1 MKTTRIPSLLA
12 ALALAAATAAAAEPL
27 VVACVGDSITY
38 GHGASDRARTSYPAQ
53 LQALL
58 GDGWKVLNFGHNART
73 ALDEG
78 KEWNGQG
85 GMGYRKSP
93 EFAKAKDCKP
103 DVVLFMLGTNDSKPV
118 NWGEDGAGV
127 KRDYAQ
133 LVDDFLALN
142 PAPVVVIGA
151 SPFVKK
157 DSFSIREKIVGG
169 DLAPWQRAFAA
180 ERGLPLVDAYEALKA
195 RAADGYLGDGVHPN
209 DAGYG
214 VLAEAFA
221 AKLRELEPSLK
232 ERRPPPPPR
241 VVACVGD
248 SITWGGGGAACY
260 PALLQAELGE
270 GWKVLNFGVNSRTA
284 RREGKEFDLRPG
296 DLDYRKTL
304 SYTKSLS
311 CKPDAVILM
320 IGTNDSKPPN
330 WEETGDAFRE
340 GYAALVEDY
349 LALDPRPVVVIG
361 ISPTVK
367 GGGFTYGVTE
377 KIVGGGVVPVQRKIA
392 EEKGLPTVDC
402 RAVLDPHMATA
413 YSGDG
418 LHPNAEGNA
427 LLAAA
432 FAARLRE
439 LFSHAEEKSHAE
451 SAENAELESHAESA
465 EGAEPKPHAES
476 AEGAEPKPHAEPAKG
491 AK

>member
-1 MKTTRIPSLLA
+1 MKTARILSLCA
-12 ALALAAATAAAAEPL
+12 ALAAGAVSAAEPAA
-27 VVACVGDSITY
+27 VSATN
-38 GHGASDRARTSYPAQ
+38 APA
-53 LQALL
+53 
-58 GDGWKVLNFGHNART
+58 
-73 ALDEG
+73 
-78 KEWNGQG
+78 
-85 GMGYRKSP
+85 
-93 EFAKAKDCKP
+93 
-103 DVVLFMLGTNDSKPV
+103 
-118 NWGEDGAGV
+118 
-127 KRDYAQ
+127 
-133 LVDDFLALN
+133 
-142 PAPVVVIGA
+142 
-151 SPFVKK
+151 
-157 DSFSIREKIVGG
+157 
-169 DLAPWQRAFAA
+169 
-180 ERGLPLVDAYEALKA
+180 
-195 RAADGYLGDGVHPN
+195 
-209 DAGYG
+209 
-214 VLAEAFA
+214 
-221 AKLRELEPSLK
+221 
-232 ERRPPPPPR
+232 PR

-248 SITWGGGGAACY
+248 SITWGGGGANCY
-260 PALLQAELGE
+260 PKLLQAELGE

-377 KIVGGGVVPVQRKIA
+377 KIVGGGVVPVQRRIA

-439 LFSHAEEKSHAE
+439 LFSHAELESHAE
-451 SAENAELESHAESA
+451 SAENAEPRPGEAGPLP
-465 EGAEPKPHAES
+465 EGAAERS
-476 AEGAEPKPHAEPAKG
+476 EAGGVSPAAPAKG

>member
-1 MKTTRIPSLLA
+1 MNAPSIRPCRAAARHPAATPPPFLCGEAAPFIRGSAAPFIRRTAALFIA
-12 ALALAAATAAAAEPL
+12 ALAGAAAP
-27 VVACVGDSITY
+27 
-38 GHGASDRARTSYPAQ
+38 
-53 LQALL
+53 
-58 GDGWKVLNFGHNART
+58 
-73 ALDEG
+73 
-78 KEWNGQG
+78 
-85 GMGYRKSP
+85 
-93 EFAKAKDCKP
+93 
-103 DVVLFMLGTNDSKPV
+103 
-118 NWGEDGAGV
+118 
-127 KRDYAQ
+127 
-133 LVDDFLALN
+133 
-142 PAPVVVIGA
+142 
-151 SPFVKK
+151 
-157 DSFSIREKIVGG
+157 
-169 DLAPWQRAFAA
+169 
-180 ERGLPLVDAYEALKA
+180 A
-195 RAADGYLGDGVHPN
+195 RAADPATN
-209 DAGYG
+209 AP
-214 VLAEAFA
+214 A
-221 AKLRELEPSLK
+221 
-232 ERRPPPPPR
+232 PR
-241 VVACVGD
+241 VIACVGD

-377 KIVGGGVVPVQRKIA
+377 KIVGGGVVPVQRRIA

-432 FAARLRE
+432 FAAKLRE
-439 LFSHAEEKSHAE
+439 LTRGDEVDGSYAE
-451 SAENAELESHAESA
+451 SAEPAEARPGEAGSPAEEESHAESA
-465 EGAEPKPHAES
+465 ESAEPRPGERSEPEGVPHAE
-476 AEGAEPKPHAEPAKG
+476 EQ
-491 AK
+491 

>member
-1 MKTTRIPSLLA
+1 MNARSIRPCREAARRWAATPPPFICGEAVPVIRGGAAPFVRRAAALVIAAA
-12 ALALAAATAAAAEPL
+12 ALASA
-27 VVACVGDSITY
+27 
-38 GHGASDRARTSYPAQ
+38 RARAEDPAT
-53 LQALL
+53 
-58 GDGWKVLNFGHNART
+58 NA
-73 ALDEG
+73 
-78 KEWNGQG
+78 
-85 GMGYRKSP
+85 
-93 EFAKAKDCKP
+93 
-103 DVVLFMLGTNDSKPV
+103 
-118 NWGEDGAGV
+118 
-127 KRDYAQ
+127 
-133 LVDDFLALN
+133 
-142 PAPVVVIGA
+142 PA
-151 SPFVKK
+151 
-157 DSFSIREKIVGG
+157 
-169 DLAPWQRAFAA
+169 
-180 ERGLPLVDAYEALKA
+180 
-195 RAADGYLGDGVHPN
+195 
-209 DAGYG
+209 
-214 VLAEAFA
+214 
-221 AKLRELEPSLK
+221 
-232 ERRPPPPPR
+232 PR

-248 SITWGGGGAACY
+248 SITWGGGGKNAY
-260 PALLQAELGE
+260 PSLLQAELGE
-270 GWKVLNFGVNSRTA
+270 GWEVRNFGVNSRTA

-340 GYAALVEDY
+340 GYADLVEGY

-377 KIVGGGVVPVQRKIA
+377 KIVGGGVVPVQRRIA

-439 LFSHAEEKSHAE
+439 LFSHAEGAEIESHAENAE
-451 SAENAELESHAESA
+451 SAEPVLPGGFGGG
-465 EGAEPKPHAES
+465 GAS
-476 AEGAEPKPHAEPAKG
+476 SR
-491 AK
+491 

>member
-1 MKTTRIPSLLA
+1 MKTARILSLCAVLA
-12 ALALAAATAAAAEPL
+12 AGAVSAAEP
-27 VVACVGDSITY
+27 A
-38 GHGASDRARTSYPAQ
+38 AEPAT
-53 LQALL
+53 
-58 GDGWKVLNFGHNART
+58 NA
-73 ALDEG
+73 
-78 KEWNGQG
+78 
-85 GMGYRKSP
+85 
-93 EFAKAKDCKP
+93 
-103 DVVLFMLGTNDSKPV
+103 
-118 NWGEDGAGV
+118 
-127 KRDYAQ
+127 
-133 LVDDFLALN
+133 
-142 PAPVVVIGA
+142 PAPRI
-151 SPFVKK
+151 
-157 DSFSIREKIVGG
+157 
-169 DLAPWQRAFAA
+169 
-180 ERGLPLVDAYEALKA
+180 
-195 RAADGYLGDGVHPN
+195 
-209 DAGYG
+209 
-214 VLAEAFA
+214 
-221 AKLRELEPSLK
+221 
-232 ERRPPPPPR
+232 
-241 VVACVGD
+241 VACVGD
-248 SITWGGGGAACY
+248 SITWGGGGKNAY
-260 PALLQAELGE
+260 PSLLQAELGE
-270 GWKVLNFGVNSRTA
+270 GWEVRNFGVNSRTA

-311 CKPDAVILM
+311 CRPDAVILM

-340 GYAALVEDY
+340 GYAALVDDY

-377 KIVGGGVVPVQRKIA
+377 KIVGGGVVPVQRQVA

-439 LFSHAEEKSHAE
+439 LFSHAEDAEGAEEKSHAE
-451 SAENAELESHAESA
+451 SAENAESKPHAESA
-465 EGAEPKPHAES
+465 ENAETKPHAES
-476 AEGAEPKPHAEPAKG
+476 AEGAEG

>member
-1 MKTTRIPSLLA
+1 MNAKTIR
-12 ALALAAATAAAAEPL
+12 AAAAAA
-27 VVACVGDSITY
+27 VFAIAG
-38 GHGASDRARTSYPAQ
+38 RADPA
-53 LQALL
+53 A
-58 GDGWKVLNFGHNART
+58 VSATNA
-73 ALDEG
+73 
-78 KEWNGQG
+78 
-85 GMGYRKSP
+85 
-93 EFAKAKDCKP
+93 
-103 DVVLFMLGTNDSKPV
+103 
-118 NWGEDGAGV
+118 
-127 KRDYAQ
+127 
-133 LVDDFLALN
+133 
-142 PAPVVVIGA
+142 PA
-151 SPFVKK
+151 
-157 DSFSIREKIVGG
+157 
-169 DLAPWQRAFAA
+169 
-180 ERGLPLVDAYEALKA
+180 
-195 RAADGYLGDGVHPN
+195 
-209 DAGYG
+209 
-214 VLAEAFA
+214 
-221 AKLRELEPSLK
+221 
-232 ERRPPPPPR
+232 PR

-248 SITWGGGGAACY
+248 SITWGGGGANCY
-260 PALLQAELGE
+260 PKLLQAELGE

-340 GYAALVEDY
+340 GYAALVDDY

-377 KIVGGGVVPVQRKIA
+377 KIVGGGVVPVQRRIA

-439 LFSHAEEKSHAE
+439 LFSHAEDAELESHAEGAKSESHAE

-465 EGAEPKPHAES
+465 EGAK
-476 AEGAEPKPHAEPAKG
+476 
-491 AK
+491 

>member
-1 MKTTRIPSLLA
+1 MNAKTI
-12 ALALAAATAAAAEPL
+12 LAAAAAAVFAI
-27 VVACVGDSITY
+27 AG
-38 GHGASDRARTSYPAQ
+38 RADPA
-53 LQALL
+53 A
-58 GDGWKVLNFGHNART
+58 VSATNA
-73 ALDEG
+73 
-78 KEWNGQG
+78 
-85 GMGYRKSP
+85 
-93 EFAKAKDCKP
+93 
-103 DVVLFMLGTNDSKPV
+103 
-118 NWGEDGAGV
+118 
-127 KRDYAQ
+127 
-133 LVDDFLALN
+133 
-142 PAPVVVIGA
+142 PA
-151 SPFVKK
+151 
-157 DSFSIREKIVGG
+157 
-169 DLAPWQRAFAA
+169 
-180 ERGLPLVDAYEALKA
+180 
-195 RAADGYLGDGVHPN
+195 
-209 DAGYG
+209 
-214 VLAEAFA
+214 
-221 AKLRELEPSLK
+221 
-232 ERRPPPPPR
+232 PR

-248 SITWGGGGAACY
+248 SITWGGGGANCY
-260 PALLQAELGE
+260 PKLLQAELGE
-270 GWKVLNFGVNSRTA
+270 GGKVLNFGVNSRTA

-340 GYAALVEDY
+340 GYAALVDDY

-377 KIVGGGVVPVQRKIA
+377 KIVGGGVVPVQRRIA

-439 LFSHAEEKSHAE
+439 LFSHAEDAELESHAEGAKSESHAE

-465 EGAEPKPHAES
+465 EGAK
-476 AEGAEPKPHAEPAKG
+476 
-491 AK
+491 

>member
-1 MKTTRIPSLLA
+1 MKARLLS
-12 ALALAAATAAAAEPL
+12 AAAA
-27 VVACVGDSITY
+27 
-38 GHGASDRARTSYPAQ
+38 
-53 LQALL
+53 
-58 GDGWKVLNFGHNART
+58 
-73 ALDEG
+73 
-78 KEWNGQG
+78 
-85 GMGYRKSP
+85 
-93 EFAKAKDCKP
+93 
-103 DVVLFMLGTNDSKPV
+103 
-118 NWGEDGAGV
+118 
-127 KRDYAQ
+127 
-133 LVDDFLALN
+133 
-142 PAPVVVIGA
+142 
-151 SPFVKK
+151 
-157 DSFSIREKIVGG
+157 
-169 DLAPWQRAFAA
+169 AA
-180 ERGLPLVDAYEALKA
+180 
-195 RAADGYLGDGVHPN
+195 
-209 DAGYG
+209 
-214 VLAEAFA
+214 VLAIAGRA
-221 AKLRELEPSLK
+221 DPATVSATNAPA
-232 ERRPPPPPR
+232 PR

-248 SITWGGGGAACY
+248 SITWGGGGKNAY
-260 PALLQAELGE
+260 PSLLQAELGE
-270 GWKVLNFGVNSRTA
+270 GWEVRNFGVNSRTA

-377 KIVGGGVVPVQRKIA
+377 KIVGGGVVPVQRRIA

-465 EGAEPKPHAES
+465 EGAK
-476 AEGAEPKPHAEPAKG
+476 
-491 AK
+491 

>member
-1 MKTTRIPSLLA
+1 MNTRLFFA
-12 ALALAAATAAAAEPL
+12 VAAAA
-27 VVACVGDSITY
+27 VVAIAGCAD
-38 GHGASDRARTSYPAQ
+38 PAT
-53 LQALL
+53 
-58 GDGWKVLNFGHNART
+58 NA
-73 ALDEG
+73 
-78 KEWNGQG
+78 
-85 GMGYRKSP
+85 
-93 EFAKAKDCKP
+93 
-103 DVVLFMLGTNDSKPV
+103 
-118 NWGEDGAGV
+118 
-127 KRDYAQ
+127 
-133 LVDDFLALN
+133 
-142 PAPVVVIGA
+142 PA
-151 SPFVKK
+151 
-157 DSFSIREKIVGG
+157 
-169 DLAPWQRAFAA
+169 APA
-180 ERGLPLVDAYEALKA
+180 
-195 RAADGYLGDGVHPN
+195 
-209 DAGYG
+209 
-214 VLAEAFA
+214 
-221 AKLRELEPSLK
+221 
-232 ERRPPPPPR
+232 PR

-248 SITWGGGGAACY
+248 SITWGGGKTNSY

-270 GWKVLNFGVNSRTA
+270 GWEVRNFGVNSRTA

-311 CKPDAVILM
+311 CKPDAVVLM

-377 KIVGGGVVPVQRKIA
+377 KIVGGGVVPVQRQVA

-432 FAARLRE
+432 FAAKLRE
-439 LFSHAEEKSHAE
+439 LA
-451 SAENAELESHAESA
+451 
-465 EGAEPKPHAES
+465 
-476 AEGAEPKPHAEPAKG
+476 PAIDARRRG
-491 AK
+491 P

>member
-1 MKTTRIPSLLA
+1 MNAKTI
-12 ALALAAATAAAAEPL
+12 LAAAAAAVFAI
-27 VVACVGDSITY
+27 AG
-38 GHGASDRARTSYPAQ
+38 RADP
-53 LQALL
+53 
-58 GDGWKVLNFGHNART
+58 
-73 ALDEG
+73 
-78 KEWNGQG
+78 
-85 GMGYRKSP
+85 
-93 EFAKAKDCKP
+93 
-103 DVVLFMLGTNDSKPV
+103 
-118 NWGEDGAGV
+118 
-127 KRDYAQ
+127 
-133 LVDDFLALN
+133 
-142 PAPVVVIGA
+142 
-151 SPFVKK
+151 
-157 DSFSIREKIVGG
+157 
-169 DLAPWQRAFAA
+169 
-180 ERGLPLVDAYEALKA
+180 
-195 RAADGYLGDGVHPN
+195 AADSATNAP
-209 DAGYG
+209 A
-214 VLAEAFA
+214 
-221 AKLRELEPSLK
+221 
-232 ERRPPPPPR
+232 PR

-248 SITWGGGGAACY
+248 SITWGGGGKNAY
-260 PALLQAELGE
+260 PSLLQSELGE
-270 GWKVLNFGVNSRTA
+270 GWEVRNFGVNSRTA

-377 KIVGGGVVPVQRKIA
+377 KIVGGGVVPVQRRIA

-451 SAENAELESHAESA
+451 SAENAE
-465 EGAEPKPHAES
+465 PKPHAES
-476 AEGAEPKPHAEPAKG
+476 AEDAK
-491 AK
+491 

>member
-1 MKTTRIPSLLA
+1 MNAKTI
-12 ALALAAATAAAAEPL
+12 LAAAAAAVFAI
-27 VVACVGDSITY
+27 AG
-38 GHGASDRARTSYPAQ
+38 RADP
-53 LQALL
+53 
-58 GDGWKVLNFGHNART
+58 
-73 ALDEG
+73 
-78 KEWNGQG
+78 
-85 GMGYRKSP
+85 
-93 EFAKAKDCKP
+93 
-103 DVVLFMLGTNDSKPV
+103 
-118 NWGEDGAGV
+118 
-127 KRDYAQ
+127 
-133 LVDDFLALN
+133 
-142 PAPVVVIGA
+142 
-151 SPFVKK
+151 
-157 DSFSIREKIVGG
+157 
-169 DLAPWQRAFAA
+169 
-180 ERGLPLVDAYEALKA
+180 
-195 RAADGYLGDGVHPN
+195 AADSATNAP
-209 DAGYG
+209 A
-214 VLAEAFA
+214 
-221 AKLRELEPSLK
+221 
-232 ERRPPPPPR
+232 PR

-248 SITWGGGGAACY
+248 SITWGGGGKNAY
-260 PALLQAELGE
+260 PSLLQAELGE
-270 GWKVLNFGVNSRTA
+270 GWEVRNFGVNSRTA

-340 GYAALVEDY
+340 GYAALVDDY

-377 KIVGGGVVPVQRKIA
+377 KIVGGGVVPVQRRIA

-439 LFSHAEEKSHAE
+439 LFSHPEEKSHAE

-465 EGAEPKPHAES
+465 ENAEPKPHAES
-476 AEGAEPKPHAEPAKG
+476 AEDAK
-491 AK
+491 

>member
-1 MKTTRIPSLLA
+1 MKTARILSLCAVLA
-12 ALALAAATAAAAEPL
+12 AGAVSAAEP
-27 VVACVGDSITY
+27 AAD
-38 GHGASDRARTSYPAQ
+38 PAT
-53 LQALL
+53 
-58 GDGWKVLNFGHNART
+58 NA
-73 ALDEG
+73 
-78 KEWNGQG
+78 
-85 GMGYRKSP
+85 
-93 EFAKAKDCKP
+93 
-103 DVVLFMLGTNDSKPV
+103 
-118 NWGEDGAGV
+118 
-127 KRDYAQ
+127 
-133 LVDDFLALN
+133 
-142 PAPVVVIGA
+142 PAPRI
-151 SPFVKK
+151 
-157 DSFSIREKIVGG
+157 
-169 DLAPWQRAFAA
+169 
-180 ERGLPLVDAYEALKA
+180 
-195 RAADGYLGDGVHPN
+195 
-209 DAGYG
+209 
-214 VLAEAFA
+214 
-221 AKLRELEPSLK
+221 
-232 ERRPPPPPR
+232 
-241 VVACVGD
+241 VACVGD
-248 SITWGGGGAACY
+248 SITWGGGGKNAY
-260 PALLQAELGE
+260 PSLLQAELGE
-270 GWKVLNFGVNSRTA
+270 GWEVRNFGVNSRTA

-311 CKPDAVILM
+311 CRPDAVILM

-340 GYAALVEDY
+340 GYAALVDDY

-377 KIVGGGVVPVQRKIA
+377 KIVGGGVVPVQRQVA

-451 SAENAELESHAESA
+451 NAENAELESHAESA
-465 EGAEPKPHAES
+465 ESAEPCPGEAGPLP
-476 AEGAEPKPHAEPAKG
+476 EGAAERSAAGGVFHAG
-491 AK
+491 AQRP

>member
-1 MKTTRIPSLLA
+1 MNTRLFFA
-12 ALALAAATAAAAEPL
+12 VAAAA
-27 VVACVGDSITY
+27 VVAIAG
-38 GHGASDRARTSYPAQ
+38 RADPAT
-53 LQALL
+53 
-58 GDGWKVLNFGHNART
+58 NA
-73 ALDEG
+73 
-78 KEWNGQG
+78 
-85 GMGYRKSP
+85 
-93 EFAKAKDCKP
+93 
-103 DVVLFMLGTNDSKPV
+103 
-118 NWGEDGAGV
+118 
-127 KRDYAQ
+127 
-133 LVDDFLALN
+133 
-142 PAPVVVIGA
+142 PA
-151 SPFVKK
+151 
-157 DSFSIREKIVGG
+157 
-169 DLAPWQRAFAA
+169 APA
-180 ERGLPLVDAYEALKA
+180 
-195 RAADGYLGDGVHPN
+195 
-209 DAGYG
+209 
-214 VLAEAFA
+214 
-221 AKLRELEPSLK
+221 
-232 ERRPPPPPR
+232 PR

-248 SITWGGGGAACY
+248 SITWGGGATNSY

-270 GWKVLNFGVNSRTA
+270 GWEVRNFGVNSRTA

-330 WEETGDAFRE
+330 WEETGDAFRD
-340 GYAALVEDY
+340 GYAALVDDY

-465 EGAEPKPHAES
+465 ENAEPKPHAES
-476 AEGAEPKPHAEPAKG
+476 AEDAK
-491 AK
+491 

>member
-1 MKTTRIPSLLA
+1 MNTRLFFA
-12 ALALAAATAAAAEPL
+12 VAAAA
-27 VVACVGDSITY
+27 VVAIAG
-38 GHGASDRARTSYPAQ
+38 RADP
-53 LQALL
+53 
-58 GDGWKVLNFGHNART
+58 
-73 ALDEG
+73 
-78 KEWNGQG
+78 
-85 GMGYRKSP
+85 
-93 EFAKAKDCKP
+93 
-103 DVVLFMLGTNDSKPV
+103 
-118 NWGEDGAGV
+118 
-127 KRDYAQ
+127 
-133 LVDDFLALN
+133 
-142 PAPVVVIGA
+142 
-151 SPFVKK
+151 
-157 DSFSIREKIVGG
+157 
-169 DLAPWQRAFAA
+169 
-180 ERGLPLVDAYEALKA
+180 
-195 RAADGYLGDGVHPN
+195 AADSATNAP
-209 DAGYG
+209 A
-214 VLAEAFA
+214 
-221 AKLRELEPSLK
+221 
-232 ERRPPPPPR
+232 PR

-340 GYAALVEDY
+340 GYAALVDDY

-377 KIVGGGVVPVQRKIA
+377 KIVGGGVVPVQRRIA

-451 SAENAELESHAESA
+451 NAENAELESHAESA

-476 AEGAEPKPHAEPAKG
+476 AKG

>member
-1 MKTTRIPSLLA
+1 MKTARILSLCAVLA
-12 ALALAAATAAAAEPL
+12 AGAVSAAEPAA
-27 VVACVGDSITY
+27 VSATN
-38 GHGASDRARTSYPAQ
+38 APA
-53 LQALL
+53 
-58 GDGWKVLNFGHNART
+58 
-73 ALDEG
+73 
-78 KEWNGQG
+78 
-85 GMGYRKSP
+85 
-93 EFAKAKDCKP
+93 
-103 DVVLFMLGTNDSKPV
+103 
-118 NWGEDGAGV
+118 
-127 KRDYAQ
+127 
-133 LVDDFLALN
+133 
-142 PAPVVVIGA
+142 
-151 SPFVKK
+151 
-157 DSFSIREKIVGG
+157 
-169 DLAPWQRAFAA
+169 
-180 ERGLPLVDAYEALKA
+180 
-195 RAADGYLGDGVHPN
+195 
-209 DAGYG
+209 
-214 VLAEAFA
+214 
-221 AKLRELEPSLK
+221 
-232 ERRPPPPPR
+232 PR

-248 SITWGGGGAACY
+248 SITWGGGGKNAY
-260 PALLQAELGE
+260 PSLLQAELGE
-270 GWKVLNFGVNSRTA
+270 GWEVRNFGVNSRTA

-340 GYAALVEDY
+340 GYAALVDDY

-377 KIVGGGVVPVQRKIA
+377 KIVGGGVVPVQRRIA

-439 LFSHAEEKSHAE
+439 LFSLAEGAEGAEEKSHAE
-451 SAENAELESHAESA
+451 SAETAESKPHAENAET
-465 EGAEPKPHAES
+465 KPHAES